1 MDEKW
6 TRKLADAWMLRSL
19 ALRRSLSRQA
29 SRPLPPLLASPRR
42 ALCAAAPPRD
52 PAAPVRIYRLQQI
65 ALLRALLRVKVLQ
78 LGGGVA
84 VLLPS
89 ATVISNGG
97 LPSLAEGGL
106 VAAIV
111 GGTLIAGT
119 TLSWYMERVVGEL
132 AWLPARKALRV
143 STLTMWGERHDREL
157 ELDELLAD
165 GLSPPSPPPPLDGD
179 PVDDAY
185 PTPGFA
191 PLELCGKTYVCVW
204 DARHVQQ
211 VEACARLLKRSELP
225 FDPDD
230 CAEATMQTP
239 QPARTTAA
247 GSMNDSAGRVP
258 AHRPPASAGEDQV
271 RFF

>member
-1 MDEKW
+1 MS
-6 TRKLADAWMLRSL
+6 RS
-19 ALRRSLSRQA
+19 LRRSLSLLA
-29 SRPLPPLLASPRR
+29 SRPLLASPRR

-89 ATVISNGG
+89 ATLISNGG

-111 GGTLIAGT
+111 GSTLIAGT

-143 STLTMWGERHDREL
+143 STLTMWGERHDRDL
-157 ELDELLAD
+157 ELNELLAD
-165 GLSPPSPPPPLDGD
+165 GLSPPSPLPPLDGD

-239 QPARTTAA
+239 QPAHEPATAA
-247 GSMNDSAGRVP
+247 ESTKDAEPPR
-258 AHRPPASAGEDQV
+258 RPPGPASVGEDQV